1 MITDQTYLNSTAVS
15 QSRLKKIL
23 GHPRQFLDPGF
34 SDEDET
40 SEAITIGDGVDLLI
54 TQGEDAFENKFF
66 MTTVERPS
74 AQMGDYV
81 WNLFINR
88 NNSNA
93 EEIAYSTVGF
103 KRDTLEK
110 VKERFKTE
118 GKPYYDEL
126 IAAEGKDVI
135 TPAQFNTIQLI
146 KRSLLEHPFTAKF
159 LKNSDRFLVT
169 FQVMVTFEY
178 DDVPCKGLLD
188 VLCYDRLENKLFP
201 IDIKTTGT
209 SINFWN
215 FTFYKHRYD
224 FQAAFYRYGLGS
236 TDLTQF
242 CEGNVPILQAFR
254 FIVESQKFPGN
265 PLIYEVSDETL
276 NIGQFGGEVDGRYY
290 EGFRMAITRYKW
302 HIANDL
308 WDYKMEDYEYEG
320 IRFI

>member
-1 MITDQTYLNSTAVS
+1 MITDQSYLDSNALS
-15 QSRLKKIL
+15 QSRLKRIL
-23 GHPRQFLDPGF
+23 GHPKNFLDPGF

-54 TQGEDAFENKFF
+54 TQGDDSFEKKFF
-66 MTTVERPS
+66 MATVERPT

-93 EEIAYSTVGF
+93 EDIAYSTVGF

-126 IAAEGKDVI
+126 IAAEEKTVI
-135 TPAQFNTIQLI
+135 SPTQFNSIQLI
-146 KRSLLEHPFTAKF
+146 KKSLTENPYTAKY
-159 LKNSDRFLVT
+159 LVNSDRFLVH
-169 FQVMVTFEY
+169 FQVSVRFTY
-178 DDVPCKGLLD
+178 DDVECKGLLD
-188 VLCYDRLENKLFP
+188 VLCYDRVTNELFP

-224 FQAAFYRYGLGS
+224 FQAAFYFYGL
-236 TDLTQF
+236 TQTELSDY
-242 CEGNVPILQAFR
+242 CEGNTPILKPFR
-254 FIVESQKFPGN
+254 FIVESQKFSGT
-265 PLIYEVSDETL
+265 PLTYEVSDKTL
-276 NIGQFGGEVDGRYY
+276 EIGQFGGEVDGRYY
-290 EGFRMAITRYKW
+290 EGFKQAIERYKW
-302 HIANDL
+302 HTDNDL
-308 WDYKMEDYEYEG
+308 WDYRMEDYKNEG
-320 IRFI
+320 VRQI